1 MTRAKSP
8 RAAKAGAEGR
18 GRTASAKGAPTDELL
33 DRAAEQ
39 FRALAE
45 PARLRILRRLM
56 AGEATVGALA
66 LELGSSQANA
76 SKHVAVLAAVGFVAR
91 RKDGPAVVCSLGDDV
106 VRELCVLMCDRAV
119 ARAEQGLRLVRE

>member
-1 MTRAKSP
+1 MKRGKSSAAAKSG
-8 RAAKAGAEGR
+8 AKAA
-18 GRTASAKGAPTDELL
+18 ASAKAAPTDELL

-56 AGEATVGALA
+56 AGEATVGELA
-66 LELGSSQANA
+66 TELGSSQANA

-91 RKDGPAVVCSLGDDV
+91 RKDGPAVVCSLGDEV
-106 VRELCVLMCDRAV
+106 VRELCTLMCERAV
-119 ARAEQGLRLVRE
+119 ERAEQGLRLVRA